1 MAYTVIDDPSAHFQV
16 HGWTGNASTNAI
28 TLDGNS
34 NLQADLYWHKQPEA
48 TNGWHNIDSSR
59 GVTKI
64 LATQDSSATESTY
77 SGYLTSFDSNGF
89 TVPTGDSSSN
99 ANNTPQLSWLWKANG
114 GTTSS
119 NSDGGYTTSVQA
131 NQDAGFSIVTYSGTG
146 GNSPSATTIGHG
158 LGAVP
163 KFIIIRARNRAE
175 NWHVFHHSMGTGGHI
190 LDNTSIF
197 NNNSTLG
204 ATLPTSSVYTL
215 GTDLRMNGGDNY
227 VAWCFAD
234 VKGYSKFGH
243 YKGNGSSN
251 GIMVNTGFKPA
262 TIIIKNTEQTEPWI
276 IYNTERSPSNPTN
289 KKMSP
294 GDAGAENLVSGQGD
308 AAYNMIDI
316 LSNGFKLRS
325 GNGASNVNDKTLIY
339 AAWAKEPL
347 VSSGG
352 VPATAH

>member
-16 HGWTGNASTNAI
+16 KGWTGNASSQAV

-34 NLQADLYWHKQPEA
+34 DMQPDLYWHKQPEA

-64 LATQDSSATESTY
+64 LASQGTGAESTY

-89 TVPTGDSSSN
+89 TVPTGDTSSN

-114 GTTSS
+114 GSVS
-119 NSDGGYTTSVQA
+119 NNTDGDLTTSVQA
-131 NQDAGFSIVTYSGTG
+131 NQAAGFSIVTYSPPNDT
-146 GNSPSATTIGHG
+146 ARTIGHG

-163 KFIIIRARNRAE
+163 KFVIIRARNRSE
-175 NWHVFHHSMGTGGHI
+175 NWSVFHHSMGTGGHI

-197 NNNSTLG
+197 NSNSVLG
-204 ATLPTSSVYTL
+204 ATLPTSSVFTL
-215 GTDLRMNGGDNY
+215 GTDWRMNGAYNY
-227 VAWCFAD
+227 VAWCWAN
-234 VKGYSKFGH
+234 VKGYSKFGR
-243 YKGNGSSN
+243 YKGNGSYD
-251 GIMVNTGFKPA
+251 GIMINTGFKPA
-262 TIIIKNTEQTEPWI
+262 TVIIKNTEQTEPWI
-276 IYNTERSPSNPTN
+276 IYNTERSPYNSTN

-294 GDAGAENLVSGQGD
+294 GDAGAENAVSGQGD

-325 GNGASNVNDKTLIY
+325 NSGAANVNDKTLIY
-339 AAWAKEPL
+339 AAWAGEPL